1 MKPLTILISI
11 AVIIGS
17 LPPNSYCQSR
27 VTGHIFDD
35 NGQPLPGVSVLVKG
49 TTTGTTTDMQGAF
62 SIPALATS
70 TLVFSFIGYHTI
82 EVQVKNRNYLTMEL
96 TPDVE
101 STKFAALYVPSFSG
115 LIIDDFAELH
125 AITRSMTAGIKI
137 TFSDQTSKIGEAFLI
152 GTNEGHLLFLSAVDL
167 FYSAYDIPLRKIVI
181 EFQGKRDIEGQLFL
195 LPDTVHA
202 MNPDLAIVAVNAM
215 HFPPNTELLLSNR
228 SSKTYFANLPQRSIS
243 LQLVKSNKA
252 YEELYFETTENPA
265 LFLGSPV
272 YNRYGVAGV
281 IVDNIGQ
288 TLVAT
293 NTSRSLSMLKRRDI
307 LFGDTVDAF
316 FNTYKYR
323 KKVNFKKLKPVG
335 LSLGSNFTLNF
346 FNGADLVMK
355 NSAFGPSFGVF
366 AATNFLGFDLTYEV
380 SYNQVDSKPLNASA
394 TYIRLRNT
402 HYGHSILLE
411 KSIFHLGGVVFSFSA
426 ALSHFRFSAV
436 VFNSLEQRIPLE
448 VALGQEIASTF
459 KSFSFGSKIDFPAI
473 FTPRLNIF
481 SRILL
486 VNTDTSHLDVNIV
499 NPANSR
505 TNDDMLLKVQVGWAY
520 SLF

>member
-1 MKPLTILISI
+1 MKPLTILISF
-11 AVIIGS
+11 AVIIGF
-17 LPPNSYCQSR
+17 LPSNSHCQSR
-27 VTGHIFDD
+27 VMGHVFDD
-35 NGQPLPGVSVLVKG
+35 NRQPLPGVNVLVKG

-70 TLVFSFIGYHTI
+70 AIVFSFIGYHTL
-82 EVQVKNRNYLTMEL
+82 EVQVKDRNYLIVEL

-101 STKFAALYVPSFSG
+101 STKFAALHVPSFSG
-115 LIIDDFAELH
+115 LLIDDFAALH
-125 AITRSMTAGIKI
+125 AITRSMTASIKI
-137 TFSDQTSKIGEAFLI
+137 TFRDQTSKIGEGFLI
-152 GTNEGHLLFLSAVDL
+152 GTNGNHLLFLSAVDL
-167 FYSAYDIPLRKIVI
+167 FYSAYDIPLGKIVI

-195 LPDTVHA
+195 LPDTVRA
-202 MNPDLAIVAVNAM
+202 MNPDLAIVAVNAKD
-215 HFPPNTELLLSNR
+215 FPRNTELLLSNS
-228 SSKTYFANLPQRSIS
+228 SSKTYFANLPQRSIA
-243 LQLVKSNKA
+243 LPLVKSNKT
-252 YEELYFETTENPA
+252 YEELYFETREDPA

-281 IVDNIGQ
+281 IVDNIGR

-293 NTSRSLSMLKRRDI
+293 STSRSLSMLKQRDI
-307 LFGDTVDAF
+307 LNGDSVDAF

-346 FNGADLVMK
+346 FNGADLAMK
-355 NSAFGPSFGVF
+355 NSTLGPSIGAL

-380 SYNQVDSKPLNASA
+380 SYNQVESKHLSASSM
-394 TYIRLRNT
+394 YIRLRNT

-426 ALSHFRFSAV
+426 ALSHFRFSTV
-436 VFNSLEQRIPLE
+436 VFNSLEQPIPLE
-448 VALGQEIASTF
+448 VALGQEIASAF

-486 VNTDTSHLDVNIV
+486 VNTNTSHLDVNIV